1 MPPTRMAAAQAWSE
15 PKTNMDKLRPLLAAI
30 KQYHF
35 WVLTVI
41 VALLGLFAWSAATA
55 SLTEQFEKSKK
66 QVEGKETSINRI
78 RGEADHPNDKIID
91 GMKGENQVL
100 KKQVFDVWTQLYEAQ
115 REQVLSWPEQLRP
128 EFRENKFGSLS
139 FDEEIPHHLREDYHI
154 NAKRFAKELPKIVQA
169 QEVDLTARSGGG
181 RRGIPP
187 PNRRRRVET
196 RGREGRRTEPEENYI
211 VIWSDFRDVYD
222 KYDWGDDQPIS
233 RAIWVKQED
242 YWVYKNLL
250 QIIAKTNED
259 ASGPHNAAI
268 RIINSIKIGSEAADD
283 IDTRETVQFDG
294 ERAGGANAFDKFDK
308 MRPPGRASLHDD
320 GKRRG
325 GSRGNADAQAIR
337 AALFASRYLD
347 DKGKPIAEPPADA
360 PPPGEYRRL
369 PIRLDLEMNVKNL
382 PRLLVNCANAP
393 LTVEPTQVTI
403 NPDQAPSAR
412 SGGGDRGGTL
422 GRGAKSPPR
431 RSAPNKPGASFGR
444 GGGTTLKDEP
454 ERAIANVVIQGIVY
468 IYNPPDRA
476 TLGLGEQGES
486 AVAAPSAGTGDG
498 NSTSR

>member
-1 MPPTRMAAAQAWSE
+1 MPRTPTAAAQTWSE
-15 PKTNMDKLRPLLAAI
+15 PKANMDKLQPILAAI

-41 VALLGLFAWSAATA
+41 VALLGLIAWSAATA

-66 QVEGKETSINRI
+66 EVEGKKTSVNRI

-91 GMKGENQVL
+91 GMKGENLVLKTQVL
-100 KKQVFDVWTQLYEAQ
+100 KVWTQLYEAQ
-115 REQVLSWPEQLRP
+115 REKVLSWPDDVLRP
-128 EFRENKFGSLS
+128 EFNDTMAELS
-139 FDEEIPHHLREDYHI
+139 FDEKIPDFLRGDYHFK
-154 NAKRFAKELPKIVQA
+154 AKKLAEQLPKIVEA
-169 QEVDLTARSGGG
+169 QEVVLTSGSRRTGGAVSRRGGPGMFGRNGG
-181 RRGIPP
+181 R
-187 PNRRRRVET
+187 
-196 RGREGRRTEPEENYI
+196 TELEENYI
-211 VIWSDFRDVYD
+211 VIWTDFIDVYQKYLWD
-222 KYDWGDDQPIS
+222 KQPIS
-233 RAIWVKQED
+233 REIWVRQED

-412 SGGGDRGGTL
+412 SGGGDRGGAH
-422 GRGAKSPPR
+422 GRGGNVKQR
-431 RSAPNKPGASFGR
+431 RPAPTNHRPTVRGPG